1 MLRSHFA
8 AGLIH
13 KPALR
18 KSTLLQTMK
27 MPIES
32 PPYRKIRALRLY
44 ETPATPRTLFKKAT
58 TETPA
63 QNRFIRKPLAT
74 AFPPQTPD
82 NRPKPFA
89 VHNKTLE
96 PVTANINPFSPSST
110 WAECARAPVIVTL
123 ICVVFFI
130 VSVACFQV
138 FWPIRS
144 VREPTNSIARPEPAE
159 SRW

>member
-1 MLRSHFA
+1 
-8 AGLIH
+8 
-13 KPALR
+13 
-18 KSTLLQTMK
+18 MK

-110 WAECARAPVIVTL
+110 WAARARAPVIAHTIDL
-123 ICVVFFI
+123 SVFFCNRFGG
-130 VSVACFQV
+130 ACFQV

-144 VREPTNSIARPEPAE
+144 GRGPTNSIARPEPAE